1 MPLQIV
7 SDALELPDAV
17 VRVCKFP
24 FVFAETVNLFDM
36 TCLLNYRSIAV
47 RDDDPVFQDVA
58 HLLARAGSV
67 KTIFEETIPDDLMMF
82 GEATWKVQ
90 LLYDGDIK
98 EPSDPRVLRTIDLI
112 RSWDF
117 APHPAY
123 VPDLIHAR
131 LGEME
136 VG

>member
-7 SDALELPDAV
+7 SDALELPDPV
-17 VRVCKFP
+17 VRVSRFP
-24 FVFAETVNLFDM
+24 FVFAETVNLYDM
-36 TCLLNYRSIAV
+36 TCLLTYRSIAV

-67 KTIFEETIPDDLMMF
+67 ETIFEETIPDDLMMF

-90 LLYDGDIK
+90 LLYEG
-98 EPSDPRVLRTIDLI
+98 EPEAPSDPRVLRTIDLI
-112 RSWDF
+112 KNWDF

-131 LGEME
+131 LEETE
-136 VG
+136 VA

>member
-7 SDALELPDAV
+7 SESLGLPDAV
-17 VRVCKFP
+17 VRVSRFP
-24 FVFAETVNLFDM
+24 FVFAETINLFDM
-36 TCLLNYRSIAV
+36 TCLLTYRSVAV
-47 RDDDPVFQDVA
+47 RDDDPVFADVA
-58 HLLARAGSV
+58 HLLERARSV
-67 KTIFEETIPDDLMMF
+67 ETIFEETIPDALMMF

-90 LLYDGDIK
+90 LLYEGEPK
-98 EPSDPRVLRTIDLI
+98 APSDPRVLRTIDLI
-112 RSWDF
+112 KNWDF

-131 LGEME
+131 LEEME

>member
-7 SDALELPDAV
+7 SDALDLPNAV
-17 VRVCKFP
+17 VRVSKFP
-24 FVFAETVNLFDM
+24 FVFAETVNLYDM
-36 TCLLNYRSIAV
+36 TCLLTYRSIAV

-67 KTIFEETIPDDLMMF
+67 QTIFEETIPDHLMMF

-90 LLYDGDIK
+90 LLFDGDIK
-98 EPSDPRVLRTIDLI
+98 EPSDPRVLRMIDLI
-112 RSWDF
+112 KHWDF

-123 VPDLIHAR
+123 IPDLIHAR
-131 LGEME
+131 LKETE
-136 VG
+136 VA

>member
-1 MPLQIV
+1 MPLQII
-7 SDALELPDAV
+7 SDALELPDTV

-36 TCLLNYRSIAV
+36 TCLLTYRSIAV

-58 HLLARAGSV
+58 HLLTRAGSV
-67 KTIFEETIPDDLMMF
+67 QTIFEETIPDDLMMF

-98 EPSDPRVLRTIDLI
+98 EPSDPRVLRTIDLVKN
-112 RSWDF
+112 WDF
-117 APHPAY
+117 SPHPAY

-131 LGEME
+131 LEETG
-136 VG
+136 VS